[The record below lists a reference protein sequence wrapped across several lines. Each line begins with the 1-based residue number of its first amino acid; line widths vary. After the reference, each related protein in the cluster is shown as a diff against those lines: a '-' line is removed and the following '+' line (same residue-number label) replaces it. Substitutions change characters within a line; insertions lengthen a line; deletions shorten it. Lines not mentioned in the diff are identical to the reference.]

1 VRIDPGSLHHIGRS
15 SAGRVT
21 GSGVEGTTPLREA
34 AAAPASAGADQ
45 LELSSRA
52 EEIRTARAA
61 LAQTPEVRADKV
73 AELKAQIEAGTYRV
87 DADKVAERILNPRG

>member
-1 VRIDPGSLHHIGRS
+1 MRIDPGSLHHIGRS

-34 AAAPASAGADQ
+34 AAAPAAGADQ

-61 LAQTPEVRADKV
+61 LAQTPEVRAEKV

-87 DADKVAERILNPRG
+87 DSDKVAERILNPRG

>member
-15 SAGRVT
+15 HVGRAT
-21 GSGVEGTTPLREA
+21 GGGVQGTTPLREA
-34 AAAPASAGADQ
+34 AGTQGSAGADQ

-61 LAQTPEVRADKV
+61 LAQTPEVRAEKV
-73 AELKAQIEAGTYRV
+73 AELKAQVEAGTYRV
-87 DADKVAERILNPRG
+87 DPDRVAERILNRRG